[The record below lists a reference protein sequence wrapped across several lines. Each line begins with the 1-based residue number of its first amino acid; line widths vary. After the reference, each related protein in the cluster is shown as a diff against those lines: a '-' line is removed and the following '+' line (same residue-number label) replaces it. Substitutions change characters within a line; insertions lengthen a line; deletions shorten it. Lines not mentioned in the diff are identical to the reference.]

1 MSLFFSILQ
10 RVSAQPSAKLP
21 KQRDRDT
28 YVVCFIDA
36 VTGCVKVKPFPVS
49 LVANKLLNVYFV
61 QLKILASGVKQ
72 NFLQASLRPC
82 NHCHNLSVVGKTMD
96 VWHVLLI

>member
-1 MSLFFSILQ
+1 MSLFFSFLQ
-10 RVSAQPSAKLP
+10 RVSAQPSAKLS

-28 YVVCFIDA
+28 YVVCFIDV

-49 LVANKLLNVYFV
+49 LVANKLLNVYIV
-61 QLKILASGVKQ
+61 QLKILASGVKR
-72 NFLQASLRPC
+72 NFLEASLRPC
-82 NHCHNLSVVGKTMD
+82 NHCHNLPVVVKTMD